1 MYEKILHVV
10 YPFHAKV
17 IDNMTYLGY
26 ELKVDEVVRYSRR
39 MNVISDDNYLA
50 NKAIHKLVFTID
62 DDKYDQNKEEI
73 DNYLAIL
80 EERYKG
86 MKRYKFCIPIIIVS
100 SYFFINT
107 AFLIGLFIQ
116 AGGPLQCSPWV
127 YILYVL
133 SFGFGNEIYFWIMT
147 ILVYIAA
154 AICLGA
160 IIFFSIKIGI
170 AKKYNNNAIIY
181 NDELSKKKSVRLKP

>member
-1 MYEKILHVV
+1 MNEKILHVV

-26 ELKVDEVVRYSRR
+26 ELKGDEVVRYSRR
-39 MNVISDDNYLA
+39 MNVISDETNIA
-50 NKAIHKLVFTID
+50 NKAIHKLVFTIEE
-62 DDKYDQNKEEI
+62 DKYNQNKDNI
-73 DNYLAIL
+73 DNYLNVL
-80 EERYKG
+80 EEKYKG

-100 SYFFINT
+100 SYFFIST

-116 AGGPLQCSPWV
+116 AGGPHQCSPWV

-147 ILVYIAA
+147 ILVYIAG

-160 IIFFSIKIGI
+160 IIFFSIKMGM
-170 AKKYNNNAIIY
+170 AKKYNNEAIIY
-181 NDELSKKKSVRLKP
+181 NDELSKKKSVRLRP